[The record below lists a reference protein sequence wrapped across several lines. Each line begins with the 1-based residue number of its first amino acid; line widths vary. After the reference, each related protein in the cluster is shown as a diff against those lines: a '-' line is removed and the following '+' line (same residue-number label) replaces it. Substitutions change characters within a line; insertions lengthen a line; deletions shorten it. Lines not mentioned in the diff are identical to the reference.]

1 MSRFRGCLL
10 ILAGLCLCSSAF
22 AQKSPF
28 LPPDR
33 YEALSNEISGDIAF
47 DNLRSLVHYHAPT
60 GGARD
65 FAEEAQWIAARAKE
79 YGLEDVKFIP
89 LPAWQNASG
98 AGGVNWTLK
107 GGELWLLS
115 PKKMKLGDV
124 RETPTF
130 VADYSPTADITAEL
144 IDIGEGTSEADYN
157 GKNVS
162 GKIVLAYGSLNRVKE
177 LACWQF
183 GAAAIVSYNS
193 GRINPWT
200 DHPDQIPWNRLSAPR
215 PGDKATPP
223 AFMVSSRTGLMLSRW
238 MLGHPPEY
246 GSSPAKPSKDPF
258 KIRLKVDSETTHP
271 GTQGLVEGY
280 IRGTTDH
287 DHAIM
292 LTAHMQEEKTSAND
306 DRSGCANMLEIAR
319 ALETMIADGRLPRPR
334 RDIRFWW
341 TNENQAELEYFSE
354 HPEESSKMIA
364 DFNEDMVGAKLS
376 LDNRTV
382 HVTWA
387 PASRWTFVNDV
398 VESIV
403 ETLMLGNN
411 AYLGPWQNHSW
422 VPFSQPI
429 IAHLGSREPYR
440 IELVPFNYGS
450 DHFAF
455 NTAEIAVPALTWT
468 NMPDE
473 FIHSS
478 DDDLWQM
485 DRTELQRNAVA
496 VAASA
501 LYIADLSE
509 DQLPD
514 LAASMD
520 SAAQRR
526 ILRDLDSGIEL
537 ITLASSEQKPRAYT
551 DAVSLVHHA
560 ILREIAGFRTLT
572 PVAGPASRR
581 WITALDANARAAE
594 APSRA
599 RIDQWFQAQG
609 GKLPVASET
618 VPEGGGRIPRNV
630 GSVREYLQHR
640 PQARAQGVLHTIM
653 AFEVLNYVDGERSV
667 FDIYRAVRAESQ
679 SAGEWYYG
687 EVRFEDVAGLLE
699 AGTKAGL
706 ISFAVGA
713 DSPKN

>member
-1 MSRFRGCLL
+1 MVRLRFCFL
-10 ILAGLCLCSSAF
+10 IVIGLFLCPSTI
-22 AQKSPF
+22 AQKSLF

-33 YEALSNEISGDIAF
+33 YEAISNEISGDIAF

-89 LPAWQNASG
+89 LPAWQNALG
-98 AGGVNWTLK
+98 AGGANWSLK
-107 GGELWLLS
+107 GGELWLLL

-130 VADYSPTADITAEL
+130 VADNSPTADLTADL
-144 IDIGEGTSEADYN
+144 IDVGEGTSEADYH

-162 GKIVLAYGSLNRVKE
+162 GKIVLAYGPLNRVKE

-183 GAAAIVSYNS
+183 GAAAMVSYNG

-215 PGDKATPP
+215 PGDKPTPP
-223 AFMVSSRTGLMLSRW
+223 VFMVSARTGLMLSRW
-238 MLGHPPEY
+238 MSGHPPEY

-258 KIRLKVDSETTHP
+258 QVRLKVDSETTHP

-319 ALETMIADGRLPRPR
+319 ALETMIADGRMPRPR
-334 RDIRFWW
+334 KDIRFWW

-354 HPEESSKMIA
+354 HPEESSKIIA
-364 DFNEDMVGAKLS
+364 DLNEDMVGAKLS

-398 VESIV
+398 VEAIV
-403 ETLMLGNN
+403 ETLVLGNN
-411 AYLGPWQNHSW
+411 AYLGPWQNHGW
-422 VPFSQPI
+422 VPFSEPI

-440 IELVPFNYGS
+440 AELVPFNYGS

-455 NTAEIAVPALTWT
+455 NTARIAIPGLTWT

-501 LYIADLSE
+501 LYIANLSE
-509 DQLPD
+509 GQLPD

-520 SAAQRR
+520 GTAQRR
-526 ILRDLDSGIEL
+526 ILRDLGHGIEL
-537 ITLASSEQKPRAYT
+537 ITLAPPEQKSRAYA
-551 DAVSLVHHA
+551 DAVNLLHHA
-560 ILREIAGFRTLT
+560 ILREITGFQTLE
-572 PVAGPASRR
+572 PVAGQASHR
-581 WITALDANARAAE
+581 WITALVANAWAAE
-594 APSRA
+594 PRGRE
-599 RIDQWFQAQG
+599 RIDQWYQAQG
-609 GKLPVASET
+609 GSLPVVMENGPAGS
-618 VPEGGGRIPRNV
+618 GRVPRNV
-630 GSVREYLQHR
+630 GSVREYLQRR
-640 PQARAQGVLHTIM
+640 PQARAQGVLHPIM
-653 AFEVLNYVDGERSV
+653 AFEVLNYVDGKRSV
-667 FDIYRAVRAESQ
+667 LDIYQAVRAESL

-687 EVRFEDVAGLLE
+687 EVRFEDVAGLLDV
-699 AGTKAGL
+699 AANAGL
-706 ISFAVGA
+706 IEFAASGN
-713 DSPKN
+713 SSSR